1 MSDVAAHGPI
11 DFILLEFTG
20 DGPRGATAGA
30 IADLLNRGVVRLYD
44 VAAVR
49 KDADGATEIVDLA
62 EESLGGIEVFGG
74 LRSGLL
80 SDDDLAAA
88 AAVLEPGT
96 IGVLLVYENTWAV
109 PFVAAALAEGAAP
122 VASARI
128 PALDVIA
135 ALDELDARD

>member
-20 DGPRGATAGA
+20 GGPRGATAAA

-49 KDADGATEIVDLA
+49 KDASGASEVLDLDTET
-62 EESLGGIEVFGG
+62 LGGIEVFAG

-80 SDDDLAAA
+80 SDDDLAEAA
-88 AAVLEPGT
+88 GALEAGT
-96 IGVLLVYENTWAV
+96 TGVLLVFENTWAV
-109 PFVAAALAEGAAP
+109 PFVAAALSEGAAP